1 MTKVRNIVLTYKI
14 HTISYVEQW
23 FIDWYDVADWLK
35 QRELGHEIVVI
46 KGWRYEDRRL
56 RDAT

>member
-1 MTKVRNIVLTYKI
+1 MAKVRNIVLTYKI

-46 KGWRYEDRRL
+46 KGWRYVDSRL
-56 RDAT
+56 